1 MSPLTTRAPLVTM
14 RAGVIMAYE
23 KARTQG
29 SGWQIWLPLGGAM
42 LAAGAVVIG
51 HGLGG
56 DTDRDA
62 LLAARYTA
70 RASFALFLIV
80 YLAGPLV
87 TLKPGE
93 VTRGIAR
100 DRRWWGLA
108 FAAAHFI
115 HLAALIRFF
124 VVSGEEP
131 KLLTVV
137 GGGFGYVVLAAMAA
151 TSTDRA
157 QRVLGSWWNR
167 LHTFGLHYLWFVFAF
182 SYFGRLFDPARQE
195 QGIAGFGLAIAALIL
210 RIVAAR
216 RRLGDKTGSRR

>member
-1 MSPLTTRAPLVTM
+1 
-14 RAGVIMAYE
+14 
-23 KARTQG
+23 
-29 SGWQIWLPLGGAM
+29 M
-42 LAAGAVVIG
+42 LASGAVVIG
-51 HGLGG
+51 HGVGG
-56 DTDRDA
+56 DAAADA

-70 RASFALFLIV
+70 RTSFALFLVV
-80 YLAGPLV
+80 YLAGPLA
-87 TLKPGE
+87 TLKPGLN
-93 VTRGIAR
+93 TRNIAR

-124 VVSGEEP
+124 IVSGEDP

-151 TSTDRA
+151 TSSDRA
-157 QRVLGSWWNR
+157 QRALGRWWGR

-195 QGIAGFGLAIAALIL
+195 QGIAGFGLALAALIL

-216 RRLGDKTGSRR
+216 RRIGDKTGSHR